1 MQAMRLDA
9 RGLWAFLAP
18 MQASG
23 APVPRAQ
30 LVLRC
35 AGDPALLRFV
45 AAAAAAAGGAGGSA
59 PPRSPMVPFFAVLAC
74 EVLAALPQARS
85 WPCS

>member
-18 MQASG
+18 MQATG

-30 LVLRC
+30 LVQRC
-35 AGDPALLRFV
+35 ARDPALLRFV
-45 AAAAAAAGGAGGSA
+45 AAAAAAGGAGGGHA
-59 PPRSPMVPFFAVLAC
+59 PLRSPVVPFFAVLAC
-74 EVLAALPQARS
+74 EVLAALPRARS
-85 WPCS
+85 QP